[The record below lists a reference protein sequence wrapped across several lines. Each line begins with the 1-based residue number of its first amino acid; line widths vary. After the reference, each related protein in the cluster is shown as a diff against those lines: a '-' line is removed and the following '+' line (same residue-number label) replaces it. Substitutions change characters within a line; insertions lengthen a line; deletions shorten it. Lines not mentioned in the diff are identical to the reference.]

1 MTAAE
6 RGTLTHRALSLM
18 PLDAL
23 RTAED
28 IPMVIREAL
37 EAMQKRGLFT
47 EEELHIISVG
57 AISGYFTSKIGRRML
72 QSGNVRREWAF
83 NLRLTGQQALLLQGV
98 IDCAFEENGAW
109 VLVDYKTDRVDD
121 EQTLVNRYAEQ
132 LAWYARAL
140 TEITGK
146 PVKER
151 YLYALRVGKAIAVP
165 EIDAK

>member
-1 MTAAE
+1 MDIDRFITLQTVVEEGSFARAANKLCCTQSTVTYHIKE
-6 RGTLTHRALSLM
+6 LEQELS
-18 PLDAL
+18 
-23 RTAED
+23 
-28 IPMVIREAL
+28 V
-37 EAMQKRGLFT
+37 QLF
-47 EEELHIISVG
+47 E
-57 AISGYFTSKIGRRML
+57 KIGRRML

-98 IDCAFEENGAW
+98 IDCVFEENGAW

>member
-1 MTAAE
+1 MDIDRFITLQTVVEEGSFARAANKLCCTQSTVTYHIKE
-6 RGTLTHRALSLM
+6 LEQELS
-18 PLDAL
+18 
-23 RTAED
+23 
-28 IPMVIREAL
+28 V
-37 EAMQKRGLFT
+37 QLF
-47 EEELHIISVG
+47 E
-57 AISGYFTSKIGRRML
+57 KIGRRML
-72 QSGNVRREWAF
+72 QSGNVQREWAF